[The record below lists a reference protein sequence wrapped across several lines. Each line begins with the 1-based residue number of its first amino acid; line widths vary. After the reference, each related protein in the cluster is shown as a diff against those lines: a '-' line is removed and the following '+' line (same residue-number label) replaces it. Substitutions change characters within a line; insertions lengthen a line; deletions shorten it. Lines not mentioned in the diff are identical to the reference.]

1 MWSVGITEI
10 LNVRWTKGM
19 IGIPPLEVG
28 NSIQIQLCSACLTT
42 PDSPISNP
50 KVLKQCRKTQT
61 NEIYSH

>member
-1 MWSVGITEI
+1 
-10 LNVRWTKGM
+10 M